1 MSYLPNLFLFSFFQF
16 SFFLLHFSTKL
27 LQLATLK
34 TKETGPSQELMMGP
48 DQVNFRKDF
57 WDCYQGREKQLTNSW
72 PTPPPP
78 PPPPVS
84 IPETTSG
91 HISAPVLFSFL
102 KWWTI

>member
-78 PPPPVS
+78 RPLPYRS
-84 IPETTSG
+84 QKQLRDIFQ
-91 HISAPVLFSFL
+91 LQFFSRF
-102 KWWTI
+102 